1 MSMISSGTTA
11 ATSPCHDCA
20 RGAHC
25 LGAALVEA
33 CANPPTVTRTVIDKG
48 EHLFRSGDAGDSL
61 YVIRSGAIKTYVDS
75 AEGEEQIRSFALAN
89 DVAGLDA
96 VCGGV
101 HRTGAK
107 AIGRT
112 WVCRLPLNAVRS
124 RMAESVRFR
133 DRLLAALDR
142 EFSRLHR
149 LLDRER
155 YSADRRVA
163 SFLLSRIETDTA
175 NPSPAIELPMS
186 RTDLARHLDLATETV
201 SRVFTRLQGR
211 EILRSQGTR
220 CEILNTEALR
230 TVA

>member
-1 MSMISSGTTA
+1 MNSSGPTA
-11 ATSPCHDCA
+11 ATSPCRDCA

-25 LGAALVEA
+25 LGAALVEG

-61 YVIRSGAIKTYVDS
+61 YVVRSGAIKTYVDS

-107 AIGRT
+107 AISRT
-112 WVCRLPLNAVRS
+112 WICRLPLNAVRT

-133 DRLLAALDR
+133 DRLLIALDR

-155 YSADRRVA
+155 YTADRRVA
-163 SFLLSRIETDTA
+163 SFLLSRIEADATHSA
-175 NPSPAIELPMS
+175 AIELPMS

-211 EILRSQGTR
+211 EILRSRGTR